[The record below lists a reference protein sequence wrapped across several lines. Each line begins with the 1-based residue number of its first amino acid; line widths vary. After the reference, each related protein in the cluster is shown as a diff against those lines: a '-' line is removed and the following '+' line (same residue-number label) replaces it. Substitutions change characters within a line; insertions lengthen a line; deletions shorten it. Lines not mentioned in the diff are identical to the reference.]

1 MKQLSVPFLFI
12 CFSFF
17 FSSCQKEV
25 SLPRTITDTTG
36 GGGTGGG
43 GTPGG
48 SAYYIKCKKDGV
60 QKSYSEYASANILDL
75 SSGGAMSLFLVAGL
89 PNSLEGFNISINFF
103 NGALIKPGIYKE
115 GNLSLEYFLAAVYNP
130 NSTNI
135 VYAAGIQLI
144 SIKPLVVTI
153 LTKTT
158 TEMTGK
164 FEGAFYK
171 QDLTGGPS
179 TEYIMFTEGVFKLPI
194 K

>member
-1 MKQLSVPFLFI
+1 MFFFFLF
-12 CFSFF
+12 FLPERSSF
-17 FSSCQKEV
+17 
-25 SLPRTITDTTG
+25 PTTNTDTTG
-36 GGGTGGG
+36 GGGG

-48 SAYYIKCKKDGV
+48 SVYYIKCKKDGV

-75 SSGGAMSLFLVAGL
+75 SSGATLSIFLVAGL
-89 PNSLEGFNISINFF
+89 PNSMEGFNIGISFF
-103 NGALIKPGIYKE
+103 NGATIKTGTYTE
-115 GNLSLEYFLAAVYNP
+115 GSLSPEYLVVGVYNP

-135 VYAAGIQLI
+135 VYAAGLQLF
-144 SIKPLVVTI
+144 SIKPLVITI

-171 QDLTGGPS
+171 QNLTGAPS
-179 TEYIMFTEGVFKLPI
+179 TEYILFTEGEFKLPI